1 MYHFY
6 RSKAEIE
13 VFGLPLNEDS
23 RRREWRTG
31 AYARK
36 LKRILNF
43 ELTIYYV
50 VKIQFLVRR
59 FLRRLRLKA
68 HKARERERENA
79 ALFLQR
85 IARGFLA
92 RIFCNKMRM
101 TNGLQPLNFQELFE
115 RRRREKAQMKI
126 TAHVN
131 QETARLWNLF
141 NFANDK
147 FFSVYRQD
155 FRKQHL
161 EQLKILMTAIED
173 GKMGKFAFY
182 DVAKDAKI
190 PGKALKRWIND
201 ENIVKKR
208 REEETYQDF
217 ESRNRQTKELLEGQ
231 LLVWAG
237 RNESV
242 RDAIEMWKVEVLS
255 YKEAA
260 PKVAK
265 KPHPLCSI
273 IPDYYDMTSLRE
285 ILSQSKSWLGLNP
298 SSARSEASLAERGRM
313 LYTLLN
319 DVSEEENYE
328 LQHQEQLARALVET
342 HATAERP
349 SSKVEPEEESAD
361 FVSASSSAEVLEGS
375 DVRQAAPEYEAAI
388 GPDVEMFIARI
399 KAALYHSKVDIKK
412 MFLVLDKD
420 KDGYLSLHEFEN
432 AMRILN
438 VRINSRDLYDISKTF
453 VDHSMPTQLCL
464 RLFLSCF
471 TSDLICSESITDK
484 VSLFSSTV
492 MADFEAFAQSK
503 KKLEQEL
510 IFKGSHL
517 LDQFYNLLFSNQ
529 WKRREEKVELLS
541 FCALKSVVSL
551 FELDWHD
558 RDTLVRFVRVLLYIH
573 EQLWSQLLL
582 ELCTWYMPIESEAHL
597 RKQVIAMKTKDERTS
612 FHALSRRMSCFMPQQ
627 VGELEDVKFV
637 MGCRNCSRISSL
649 SLQGSILTQHVKTGN

>member
-23 RRREWRTG
+23 RKREWRTG

-92 RIFCNKMRM
+92 RIICNKMRM